1 MLMIFSREIVWLGA
15 AASRL
20 ELNKAQEKVAVI
32 PEPPQAESGIQNAGL
47 PPLDSGFAQ
56 GRAPE

>member
-1 MLMIFSREIVWLGA
+1 MIFSREIVWLGA

-32 PEPPQAESGIQNAGL
+32 PEPPQAESGIQNAG